1 MPLIPGKPVRTQL
14 CIPILVEF
22 LDLDHKTLLSM
33 VVSGRK
39 GLGKRKIYFVF

>member
-22 LDLDHKTLLSM
+22 LDHKTLLSM

-39 GLGKRKIYFVF
+39 GLGKREIYFVF